1 MIHHRQ
7 ERGRSSAKNRGF
19 AYDPRDVLKIE
30 ITVGRPLML
39 LTWISAGIAF
49 VAWWQWASTPTALP
63 TMPTTASVIGA
74 GGPTT
79 DLSGRLAAEKD
90 LRDARS
96 TLAITDREAEILRYQ
111 LQILEQQQALAP
123 DDAVTASNLRQARLE
138 LLSLL
143 DDQREATRRITE
155 ALAAFDDDGAA
166 AERISERSQVRD
178 VLVSFAW
185 PVPPTLGISAGFHDS
200 AYQAR
205 FGIAHE
211 GIDIPVLQG
220 TTIVAPADA
229 VVSRVNDRGLG
240 FNSLILSHAGGY
252 ATLYGHV
259 SSFLVAEG
267 QTVRAGDP
275 IALSGGTPGTPGAG
289 LLTTGAHLHFELL
302 KDGEHVDPRSVLPTL
317 SQ

>member
-1 MIHHRQ
+1 M
-7 ERGRSSAKNRGF
+7 
-19 AYDPRDVLKIE
+19 LKIE
-30 ITVGRPLML
+30 ITVGRPMML
-39 LTWISAGIAF
+39 LAWLGVGAAF
-49 VAWWQWASTPTALP
+49 VGWLQWASTPSTVPA
-63 TMPTTASVIGA
+63 TTAAVIGA

-96 TLAITDREAEILRYQ
+96 TLAMTDREADILRYQ

-123 DDAVTASNLRQARLE
+123 EDATVATTLRQARLE
-138 LLSLL
+138 LLALL

-166 AERISERSQVRD
+166 AERISQRSQARD
-178 VLVSFAW
+178 VAVTFAW
-185 PVPPTLGISAGFHDS
+185 PVQPLLGISAGFHDG

-211 GIDIPVLQG
+211 GIDIPTLQG
-220 TTIVAPADA
+220 TTILAPADA
-229 VVSRVNDRGLG
+229 VVSRISDRGLG
-240 FNSLILSHAGGY
+240 FNSLVLSHAGGY

-259 SSFLVAEG
+259 TSFLVSEG
-267 QTVRAGDP
+267 QTVRAGEP

-289 LLTTGAHLHFELL
+289 LLTTGAHLHFEVL
-302 KDGEHVDPRSVLPTL
+302 KDGMHVDPRSVLPRLT
-317 SQ
+317 Q